1 MCPAGPGCA
10 VGGGPPA
17 SRPCCV
23 LLLVAPLVFWAPS
36 GPAAVCAGG
45 RRPAR
50 SPSALRASLGASSR
64 SPARPCHRPPA
75 PRQIPPAPSTPVGP
89 GRWSVAGCVVSMPG
103 RDLQPPI
110 TFARNSPAA
119 CSNIEFAS
127 LELQCFWGVS
137 KMSTINYVR
146 NLGGG
151 GVVAARG
158 HRGLA
163 LSARP
168 PAYLK
173 PLSPLRVSAAPQL
186 KPPSPLRVSAAPQ
199 LKPPS
204 PLRGRNGCFGA
215 FFGRRGVVG
224 FSVPLLGVSSGVGGF
239 NVAALSRLV
248 REKVRPAWPDGGRER
263 EKVRPAHEKWPKIG
277 VFTLAGRT
285 FSRKGRRRGGVGRV
299 LSRTGSRGIPR
310 GELCCAVALVVSP
323 STGSVNPS
331 IRSYTHLVEAGRGRP
346 TRPQQPTL

>member
-1 MCPAGPGCA
+1 MFLGCLENEHDKLRAKFGRRWCAVRARAPGARARGPG
-10 VGGGPPA
+10 
-17 SRPCCV
+17 
-23 LLLVAPLVFWAPS
+23 
-36 GPAAVCAGG
+36 
-45 RRPAR
+45 
-50 SPSALRASLGASSR
+50 
-64 SPARPCHRPPA
+64 
-75 PRQIPPAPSTPVGP
+75 
-89 GRWSVAGCVVSMPG
+89 
-103 RDLQPPI
+103 
-110 TFARNSPAA
+110 
-119 CSNIEFAS
+119 
-127 LELQCFWGVS
+127 
-137 KMSTINYVR
+137 
-146 NLGGG
+146 
-151 GVVAARG
+151 
-158 HRGLA
+158 
-163 LSARP
+163 P

-204 PLRGRNGCFGA
+204 PLRVRNGCFGA

-263 EKVRPAHEKWPKIG
+263 EKVRPAYEKWPKIG
-277 VFTLAGRT
+277 VFTLAGRV
-285 FSRKGRRRGGVGRV
+285 FSRKCGWRGGVGRV

-331 IRSYTHLVEAGRGRP
+331 IRSYTHLVEAGHGRSTGP
-346 TRPQQPTL
+346 SNPPRNAKR

>member
-1 MCPAGPGCA
+1 MLQTSSIQGVFRVDFCSVVTNVVNLRAFSLIMVVFWLGLTTFVTGVLVRRFESCWFDDVCNVGCP
-10 VGGGPPA
+10 
-17 SRPCCV
+17 
-23 LLLVAPLVFWAPS
+23 LVAWP
-36 GPAAVCAGG
+36 GPAAV
-45 RRPAR
+45 
-50 SPSALRASLGASSR
+50 
-64 SPARPCHRPPA
+64 H
-75 PRQIPPAPSTPVGP
+75 
-89 GRWSVAGCVVSMPG
+89 
-103 RDLQPPI
+103 
-110 TFARNSPAA
+110 
-119 CSNIEFAS
+119 
-127 LELQCFWGVS
+127 
-137 KMSTINYVR
+137 
-146 NLGGG
+146 
-151 GVVAARG
+151 G
-158 HRGLA
+158 HRSQT
-163 LSARP
+163 LSARWP
-168 PAYLK
+168 DCLK
-173 PLSPLRVSAAPQL
+173 PSSPLLAGICVG
-186 KPPSPLRVSAAPQ
+186 

-277 VFTLAGRT
+277 VFTLVGRT

-346 TRPQQPTL
+346 TRPQQPTPKRKALIKGSGPPVKAVTSLDNGRKWRVYAGRTLELLR